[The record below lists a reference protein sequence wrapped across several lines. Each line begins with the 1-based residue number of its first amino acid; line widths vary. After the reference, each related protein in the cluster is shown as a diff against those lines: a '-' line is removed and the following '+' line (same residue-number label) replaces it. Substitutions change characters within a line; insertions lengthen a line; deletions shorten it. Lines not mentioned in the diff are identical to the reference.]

1 MRLARLSL
9 AVSPEVAFGLFHTA
23 VWLLLALGV
32 CAAVVAPLAQGLDAT
47 LPPGTA
53 VQ

>member
-1 MRLARLSL
+1 MRLARLV
-9 AVSPEVAFGLFHTA
+9 AVSPEVAFGLLHTL

-32 CAAVVAPLAQGLDAT
+32 SAGVLAPLAQGLAAT
-47 LPPGTA
+47 P